1 MVKNLAARGGGP
13 GLRRPMRF
21 KDNTHGRPLQRA
33 IAPSATPVLQFGRTI
48 TAYVEELAPMTPP
61 DEQSRITPAIEDYL
75 KAIYTLQQQGAVT
88 TSLLGEQRGSKP
100 GSVTGMVKKLAE
112 MHLVRHTPYQ
122 GVELTDA
129 GERIAL
135 EVIRHHR
142 LLELYLVEALGYSWD
157 EVHEEAEKLEHHISE
172 KLEARIAA
180 RLGHPTLD
188 PHGDPIPSVE
198 GRLPPSDN
206 LRLADLQVSERARV
220 VRMHDQSA
228 DRLRYL
234 ADLGLVP
241 GASVEITA
249 SAPFDG
255 PLSLRIGV
263 AIYALDRRM
272 ARAIEVERADL
283 P

>member
-1 MVKNLAARGGGP
+1 M
-13 GLRRPMRF
+13 
-21 KDNTHGRPLQRA
+21 NTA
-33 IAPSATPVLQFGRTI
+33 
-48 TAYVEELAPMTPP
+48 
-61 DEQSRITPAIEDYL
+61 DEPNRITPAIEDYL
-75 KAIYTLQQQGAVT
+75 KAIYTLQQQSGAVS

-112 MHLVRHTPYQ
+112 MNLVQHTPYQ
-122 GVELTDA
+122 GVLLTPA

-180 RLGHPTLD
+180 RLGHPTFD
-188 PHGDPIPSVE
+188 PHGDPIPTLE
-198 GRLPPSDN
+198 GTLPASDD
-206 LRLADLQVSERARV
+206 LRLSELAVDDRGRV
-220 VRMHDQSA
+220 LRVRDQSA
-228 DRLRYL
+228 ERLRYL
-234 ADLGLVP
+234 ADLGLIP
-241 GASVEITA
+241 GASLSVTA

-255 PLSLRIGV
+255 PITVRLG
-263 AIYALDRRM
+263 AADHALDRRM
-272 ARAIEVERADL
+272 ARTIEVERIEADVE